1 MGWDAWP
8 LLAGAEASVGRNVG
22 MPSVDAWVL
31 NSRQLGAL
39 ERFPHLNK
47 HVSRPECAPV
57 GKHSVT
63 HATRRASFVGCRYAD
78 SAHLGSNAQCAE
90 VCGHQQRRHHRRPAP
105 PGQLTSRAIHRPGR
119 PSFRHR
125 FRPRGR
131 SASAPR
137 LRPARPASLAP
148 SRRALASDS
157 GPRPLPEGAGP
168 PGRKAVAKSRFKLK
182 FRAVPEFTPA
192 AAPSPSQGY
201 DGAGRSKGPRR
212 GGRKAKEA

>member
-1 MGWDAWP
+1 MGSDAWP
-8 LLAGAEASVGRNVG
+8 PRGQKASVGRNVG

-90 VCGHQQRRHHRRPAP
+90 VCGHQQRRHHQRPAP
-105 PGQLTSRAIHRPGR
+105 PGQLTSRAIHRPAR

-125 FRPRGR
+125 FRARGR

-137 LRPARPASLAP
+137 LRPARPASL
-148 SRRALASDS
+148 RALASDS
-157 GPRPLPEGAGP
+157 GPRTLPEGAGP
-168 PGRKAVAKSRFKLK
+168 PGRRAVAKSPFKLK

-192 AAPSPSQGY
+192 AAAARARARAMMAQ
-201 DGAGRSKGPRR
+201 AGRRGPAG